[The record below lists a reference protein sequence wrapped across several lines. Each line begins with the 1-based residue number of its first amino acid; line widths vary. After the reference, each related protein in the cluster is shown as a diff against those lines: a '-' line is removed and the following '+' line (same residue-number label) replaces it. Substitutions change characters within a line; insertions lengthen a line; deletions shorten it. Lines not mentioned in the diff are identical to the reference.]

1 MQNSLYKFSFRRTI
15 RQVRPLSCMLKDSA
29 SRLKL
34 DCYTQ
39 HELSFEPFELHLS
52 WGYKEMTEKIKL
64 TPDELRLISLFQTIS
79 SASAR
84 DCIVDDKMERV
95 IFIVNKGQMGLAI
108 GKGGATI
115 RQLQNVIT
123 KKVELVE
130 YSDDASEF
138 IRNILNSEMVND
150 IRINERSDGSKQAVV
165 FVDPKRKGIV
175 VGREGRNA
183 EKARLLAKRYFQISN
198 VLIVSPEQSS
208 ESANQVNF

>member
-1 MQNSLYKFSFRRTI
+1 
-15 RQVRPLSCMLKDSA
+15 
-29 SRLKL
+29 
-34 DCYTQ
+34 
-39 HELSFEPFELHLS
+39 
-52 WGYKEMTEKIKL
+52 MTEKIKL
-64 TPDELRLISLFQTIS
+64 TPDEFRLISLFQSIT

-95 IFIVNKGQMGLAI
+95 IFIVNKGHMGLAI

-115 RQLQNVIT
+115 KQLQNVVA

-130 YSDDASEF
+130 YSDNASEF

-150 IRINERSDGSKQAVV
+150 IKINERSDGSKQAVV
-165 FVDPKRKGIV
+165 FVDPKRKGVV

-208 ESANQVNF
+208 ESTSQVNF